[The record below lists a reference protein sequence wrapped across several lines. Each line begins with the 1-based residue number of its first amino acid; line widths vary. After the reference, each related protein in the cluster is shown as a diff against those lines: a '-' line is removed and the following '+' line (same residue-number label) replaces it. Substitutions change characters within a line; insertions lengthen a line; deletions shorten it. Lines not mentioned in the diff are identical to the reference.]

1 MVQTF
6 AAKLLI
12 GINFKCHD
20 IMKLINQVT
29 NCEMCKITLG
39 AIYMEDDLNVA
50 NSMHIML
57 DTNITEHAKYLCCV
71 EENDS

>member
-6 AAKLLI
+6 VAKLLI

-20 IMKLINQVT
+20 IMKLINQVI

-39 AIYMEDDLNVA
+39 PIYMEDDLNVA
-50 NSMHIML
+50 NSMH
-57 DTNITEHAKYLCCV
+57 DAY
-71 EENDS
+71 